1 MQICIV
7 LSINL
12 ITLKFGI
19 YKIIMYLINYS
30 YIRIT
35 ILCGL
40 EVLEPIICCVVSKR
54 VQFWIRNKN
63 KGSLAVSSF
72 CVKETR
78 NLNLL

>member
-54 VQFWIRNKN
+54 VQF
-63 KGSLAVSSF
+63 
-72 CVKETR
+72 
-78 NLNLL
+78 